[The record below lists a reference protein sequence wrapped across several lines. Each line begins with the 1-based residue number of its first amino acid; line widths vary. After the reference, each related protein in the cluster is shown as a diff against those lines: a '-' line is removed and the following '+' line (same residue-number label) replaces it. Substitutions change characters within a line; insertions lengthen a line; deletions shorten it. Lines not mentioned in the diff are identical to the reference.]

1 MKQYLVIS
9 VLHRLDRRT
18 VFSTIDIS
26 RNRPERIVIDTN
38 EIASPILPG
47 LVFEIKLSY
56 RSGRPQI
63 VYSRPVGHTPE
74 SIRMAFD
81 RGIIGAQLHLPRAIK
96 KLIHQ
101 RANAISDWL
110 NLADI
115 SHRTAPINE
124 PYATQIWLEISNQR
138 QDQQILME
146 LISAG
151 LNQQQAERYLQCYGV
166 NASSHLAAIPQ
177 TAWPFVN
184 NGIVAL
190 KGQQGD
196 VAESTNTSFE
206 LLLWLQDQANRGHTL
221 CARSEIPPKL
231 RPALDICVEN
241 HWVRADEKQIQ
252 LSSHA
257 VLQSKLREKLEGLTA
272 NFFPTYSDPE
282 IEFASSRLAGLSG
295 RVTMD
300 FYALLPLLVNQQVVM
315 VNYGSLTEL
324 AQLIEEYSALVQTLH
339 WNPPQIAAYS
349 EQRAHILTKWLP
361 YEEIVPFYQTAPHR
375 ARTGQSRIVIDFD
388 RFTLSD
394 LIVLLEQVGNEDQLI
409 LISHHASEPCALR
422 RRFHLRQLRSYF
434 HTVALDRSVRAPE
447 FPPAASDAEIDEA
460 IGHGHTIISDDIDV
474 VQQIN
479 SRRKAAGTLKLV
491 TTDGGYSKHQPVL
504 FQPRGARRF
513 DSFIGVIISTSDK
526 GLVVNVAGVVR
537 QLTNEFVS
545 GCQTSKA
552 YAIDIFDA
560 VRIGINRGVLL
571 TRHDHGVAEYL
582 RDSGT
587 EIVRHC
593 ALLAPSSSAKI
604 PSGQRITP
612 LVEGRN

>member
-1 MKQYLVIS
+1 M
-9 VLHRLDRRT
+9 DRRT
-18 VFSTIDIS
+18 VFSTVNIS

-56 RSGRPQI
+56 RSGRPQL

-74 SIRMAFD
+74 SIRIAID
-81 RGIIGAQLHLPRAIK
+81 RGMIGAQLHLPRGIK

-101 RANAISDWL
+101 RANAMSDWL

-115 SHRTAPINE
+115 SRHTAPINE
-124 PYATQIWLEISNQR
+124 PYATQVWLEFSSQR
-138 QDQQILME
+138 QDQQILLE
-146 LISAG
+146 LIEAG
-151 LNQQQAERYLQCYGV
+151 LNLQQAERYVQCYGV
-166 NASSHLAAIPQ
+166 NAPSHLAAIPQ

-184 NGIVAL
+184 NRTNTL
-190 KGQQGD
+190 KGQVGG
-196 VAESTNTSFE
+196 VAESTRTSSQ
-206 LLLWLQDQANRGHTL
+206 LLLWLQNQANRGHTL
-221 CARSEIPPKL
+221 CDLVEIPKRL
-231 RPALDICVEN
+231 RSALDVCDANHSVRTDEN
-241 HWVRADEKQIQ
+241 KVQ
-252 LSSHA
+252 LTSHA
-257 VLQSKLREKLEGLTA
+257 ILQSKLMEKLEGLTA
-272 NFFPTYSDPE
+272 NFFPTYSDSE
-282 IEFASSRLAGLSG
+282 IDFAYSRLAGLAG
-295 RVTMD
+295 GVTMD
-300 FYALLPLLVNQQVVM
+300 FYSLLPQLINQRIVM
-315 VNYGSLTEL
+315 VSYSSMAEL
-324 AQLIEEYSALVQTLH
+324 AELIEQYSALVQTVH

-349 EQRAHILTKWLP
+349 EQRACALVKWLP
-361 YEEIVPFYQTAPHR
+361 YEEIVPFYQTVPHR
-375 ARTGQSRIVIDFD
+375 SHTGQSRIVIDFD

-394 LIVLLEQVGNEDQLI
+394 LVALLEQVGKEDQLI
-409 LISHHASEPCALR
+409 LISHQAAEPCALS
-422 RRFHLRQLRSYF
+422 RRFHLGQLRRYF
-434 HTVALDRSVRAPE
+434 HTVALDRSPRAPE
-447 FPPAASDAEIDEA
+447 FPPAASSAEIDEA

-479 SRRKAAGTLKLV
+479 SCRKAAGPLKLV
-491 TTDGGYSKHQPVL
+491 TPDGGYSKHQPVL

-526 GLVVNVAGVVR
+526 GLMVNVAGVVR

-571 TRHDHGVAEYL
+571 TRHDHGLAEYL

-587 EIVRHC
+587 DIVRHY
-593 ALLAPSSSAKI
+593 ALPAPSSNAKI

-612 LVEGRN
+612 LVEGRT